1 VFALLQTLPSQNP
14 YTHRSLIQ
22 FSLTHLIINVF
33 FLTRSPHFLS
43 LCFTLDSS
51 PPSPPLFTLS
61 PPPPTPHL
69 QPPLPLF
76 SLSLAPSSSTVNI
89 SHFVQALPPR
99 VYSLVALRS
108 FNCSSIYNSLPFL
121 SHQSLFRLP
130 PLNLSVTL
138 PQSLSLS
145 FSLFLLFFSFSYL
158 NHSTPLPQQQPKVSR
173 FYFYFLLPANII
185 WRMWVYKL

>member
-1 VFALLQTLPSQNP
+1 M
-14 YTHRSLIQ
+14 
-22 FSLTHLIINVF
+22 FS
-33 FLTRSPHFLS
+33 LTRSPHFLS
-43 LCFTLDSS
+43 LFVSRLTPHLPLPLFSLS
-51 PPSPPLFTLS
+51 PSP
-61 PPPPTPHL
+61 TPYL

-76 SLSLAPSSSTVNI
+76 SLSLAPSSSAVNI
-89 SHFVQALPPR
+89 SHFVQALLLKFIPF
-99 VYSLVALRS
+99 VALRS
-108 FNCSSIYNSLPFL
+108 FNCSSVYNSLPFL

-130 PLNLSVTL
+130 PLNLTVTL

-145 FSLFLLFFSFSYL
+145 FSLFLLFFSFFYL

>member
-1 VFALLQTLPSQNP
+1 MSSFSHVLHT
-14 YTHRSLIQ
+14 
-22 FSLTHLIINVF
+22 FSLSVSRLTPHLP
-33 FLTRSPHFLS
+33 L
-43 LCFTLDSS
+43 
-51 PPSPPLFTLS
+51 PLFSLS
-61 PPPPTPHL
+61 PPPPPHL

-76 SLSLAPSSSTVNI
+76 SLSLAPSSSAVNI

-99 VYSLVALRS
+99 VYSLVPLRS
-108 FNCSSIYNSLPFL
+108 FNYSSIYNSLPFL

-158 NHSTPLPQQQPKVSR
+158 NHSTPLPQQQPKVSH

-185 WRMWVYKL
+185 